1 MNFGKNTEIPQ
12 DKFFID
18 ALNILNEELNEAGLQ
33 TFKVCIDH

>member
-1 MNFGKNTEIPQ
+1 MNLGKNTKIPL